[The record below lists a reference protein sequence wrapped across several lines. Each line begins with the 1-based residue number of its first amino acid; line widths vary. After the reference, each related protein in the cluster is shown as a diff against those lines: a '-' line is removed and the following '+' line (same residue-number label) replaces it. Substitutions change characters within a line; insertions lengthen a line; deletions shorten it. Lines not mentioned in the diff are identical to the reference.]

1 MRNRIV
7 LCCLLFL
14 AVITGCTQQRCPSF
28 KTVKPV
34 EQVIQHYNKNAS
46 RLPRIWLRVDL
57 TAVIRNKPSD
67 LVGLPWTFSNG
78 IIMMRKQDDRSKV
91 PDFKLILKEAGKTV
105 AQVGTSSN
113 DKVYYM
119 WQTFSNKMPSFF
131 GELKYAGAPNV
142 SKLPID
148 PIQLLSIL
156 CVNELP
162 ANLTRAPF
170 VTQTVSTNPC
180 AYVLTYIDRQPITN
194 KFIARREIYF
204 ERSVTVGQDSKETEL
219 PCRPFMVKIF
229 DQNGCEVF
237 TAHMENYK
245 PITLEDVDDEDEPF
259 PVMPTVITMKC
270 NITGTWLKLNIKHL
284 TTGEEF
290 DSDAYDFWDIMP
302 AKAKANLKKVD
313 QNLSHPKRK

>member
-7 LCCLLFL
+7 LCCLLLL
-14 AVITGCTQQRCPSF
+14 AVITGCTQQRCPGF
-28 KTVKPV
+28 KTVKPI
-34 EQVIQHYNKNAS
+34 EAVIKNYNANAT

-57 TAVIRNKPSD
+57 TAVIREKPSD
-67 LVGLPWTFSNG
+67 LIGLPWTFSNG
-78 IIMMRKQDDRSKV
+78 IIMIRKQDNRFAI

-113 DKVYYM
+113 DRVYYM
-119 WQTFSNKMPSFF
+119 WQTLSNKIPSYF

-142 SKLPID
+142 NKLPID
-148 PIQLLSIL
+148 PIQLMSIL
-156 CVNELP
+156 CINELP
-162 ANLTRAPF
+162 ADLTRAPF
-170 VTQTVSTNPC
+170 VTQRISSKPC
-180 AYVLTYIDRQPITN
+180 AYVLTYIDRQPVTN

-204 ERSVTVGQDSKETEL
+204 QRAVTVNPDGNEVEL

-229 DQNGCEVF
+229 DQKGFEVF
-237 TAHMENYK
+237 TAKMSKYK
-245 PITLEDVDDEDEPF
+245 PITLEDVDDENQPY
-259 PVMPTVITMKC
+259 PVMPTNIEMKC

-313 QNLSHPKRK
+313 QNIKRSSK